1 MKKIVLLLTLIL
13 VLQNVKAQTLKK
25 GLITEFLIEGTE
37 STDMSAYYN
46 GKMVENFKEK
56 VKSQM
61 ANKLKELFNL
71 DTIEFVPN
79 FKLELK
85 RGLNTFTGVKK
96 IDKVYADIAKQF
108 EYNFKIKCEIA
119 FNETAG
125 GFIIDETSA
134 RAKISLFV
142 GVFNKNL
149 ERQFLY
155 KGKAKDGVVFF
166 GRNAHK
172 VKWLAR
178 EDFEAAYQSAVEELK
193 KD

>member
-1 MKKIVLLLTLIL
+1 MKKIVLLLTLL
-13 VLQNVKAQTLKK
+13 VGLNLSNAQSPKK
-25 GLITEFLIEGTE
+25 GLITEFIIEGTE

-46 GKMVENFKEK
+46 GKMVENFREN

-61 ANKLKELFNL
+61 VNKLKGIFNL
-71 DTIEFVPN
+71 DSIEFVPN

-96 IDKVYADIAKQF
+96 IDKVYADIAQNF
-108 EYNFKIKCEIA
+108 EYTFKIKCEIA
-119 FNETAG
+119 FNETVG

-149 ERQFLY
+149 ERQYLY

-166 GRNAHK
+166 GKNAHR

-178 EDFEAAYQSAVEELK
+178 EDFEAAYQSALEELK